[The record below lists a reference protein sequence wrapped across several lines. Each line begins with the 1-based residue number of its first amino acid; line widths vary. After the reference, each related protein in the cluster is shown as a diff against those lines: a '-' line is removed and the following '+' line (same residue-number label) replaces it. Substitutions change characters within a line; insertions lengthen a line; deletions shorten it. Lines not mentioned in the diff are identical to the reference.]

1 MRRPLGAILFILL
14 MIRTA
19 TAMADG
25 PRIVVL
31 PFVTSDEELV
41 IYGKPVADAVA
52 RGLRGLGEVAV
63 GTGGDVG
70 AGRADLVVELRIAR
84 ARGKVKLEGTIRDAE
99 VGQAAAR
106 VAARP
111 VALADLDQAAAELGK
126 SLAKPVGDATTGRS
140 QRQSD
145 EKAAVKALPAA
156 TAAPPPPSAAPV
168 PKPDFRPAVLVFQ
181 PEGQVAGGQV
191 QFRDV
196 TIGTLAKLLD
206 GLGYRAILASR
217 VGFVP
222 PAEAA
227 REASTAH
234 ARATLMAQLHDVDF
248 TWSGVLLARGA
259 VHLVLVGAD
268 GKVLINREIQT
279 DTLVGSRGDRHDALV
294 RFVVAQAFD
303 IARKEISVVLR

>member
-1 MRRPLGAILFILL
+1 MRRSGGAILFILL

-19 TAMADG
+19 TAGADG

-63 GTGGDVG
+63 GVGGDVG

-111 VALADLDQAAAELGK
+111 VALADLDQAAAELAK
-126 SLAKPVGDATTGRS
+126 SLARPVGDATTGRS

-156 TAAPPPPSAAPV
+156 TAQPPPAPV
-168 PKPDFRPAVLVFQ
+168 RQPDFRPAVLVFQ

-227 REASTAH
+227 REASAAH
-234 ARATLMAQLHDVDF
+234 ARATLMTQLHDVDF
-248 TWSGVLLARGA
+248 TWSGVLVARGA
-259 VHLVLVGAD
+259 MHLVLVGAD
-268 GKVLINREIQT
+268 GKVLINREIET

-303 IARKEISVVLR
+303 IARKQIGLALR

>member
-1 MRRPLGAILFILL
+1 MRRPIGPILFILL
-14 MIRTA
+14 TIRTA
-19 TAMADG
+19 TAAAEG

-52 RGLRGLGEVAV
+52 RGLRGLGDVAV
-63 GTGGDVG
+63 GAGGDVG

-84 ARGKVKLEGTIRDAE
+84 ARGKVKLEGTVRDAE

-106 VAARP
+106 VASRP
-111 VALADLDQAAAELGK
+111 VALADLDQAAAELAR
-126 SLAKPVGDATTGRS
+126 SLAKSVGDASTGRT

-156 TAAPPPPSAAPV
+156 TAAPPAPV
-168 PKPDFRPAVLVFQ
+168 PQPDLRPTVLVFQ
-181 PEGQVAGGQV
+181 PDGQVAGGQV
-191 QFRDV
+191 PFRDV
-196 TIGTLAKLLD
+196 TIGALAKLLD
-206 GLGYRAILASR
+206 GLGYRAILAGR
-217 VGFVP
+217 AGFVP

-227 REASTAH
+227 REAASLR
-234 ARATLMAQLHDVDF
+234 ARATLMMQLHDVDF
-248 TWSGVLLARGA
+248 VWSGVLLARGKM
-259 VHLVLVGAD
+259 HLVLVGAD
-268 GKVLINREIQT
+268 GKVLINREIET

-303 IARKEISVVLR
+303 IARKEIRVALR